1 MILFEWDS
9 AKAES
14 NWRKHGV
21 EFESARFV
29 FSDPFALTEQDRVE
43 GGERRWRTIGLVGG
57 ISVLFV
63 AHTVGQ
69 RDEDEVIRIIS
80 ARYAT
85 RKERIRYDENRTT
98 DLG

>member
-14 NWRKHGV
+14 NWRRHGV
-21 EFESARFV
+21 KFELAKFA

-63 AHTVGQ
+63 AHTVEQ
-69 RDEDEVIRIIS
+69 RDQDEVIRIIS